1 MTDQSQESED
11 RHVRPF
17 AEFLQRQ
24 SRGATHREL
33 SDGLHQLVA
42 KVQETAKKGS
52 LTLTVLVEPSKD
64 GRTLI
69 VMDKIVLKLP
79 EHDRQASLWWQD
91 PHGNLT
97 RSDPEQLTLDGPLRE
112 VDVETGEIREVAR

>member
-1 MTDQSQESED
+1 MSDSPERQE
-11 RHVRPF
+11 HVRPF

-33 SDGLHQLVA
+33 SEGLHQLVA
-42 KVQETAKKGS
+42 KVQETAKKGVLS
-52 LTLTVLVEPSKD
+52 LTVTVEPSKD

-69 VMDKIVLKLP
+69 VTDKIALKLP

-91 PHGNLT
+91 EHGNLT

>member
-1 MTDQSQESED
+1 MSDEQTEE

-33 SDGLHQLVA
+33 SEGLHQLVA
-42 KVQETAKKGS
+42 RVQETSKKGT
-52 LTLTVLVEPSKD
+52 LTLTVKVEPSRD

-69 VMDKIVLKLP
+69 VTDAIVLKLP
-79 EHDRQASLWWQD
+79 EHDRQPSLWWQD
-91 PHGNLT
+91 SHGNLT
-97 RSDPEQLTLDGPLRE
+97 RSDPEQLAMDVPLRE
-112 VDVETGEIREVAR
+112 VVDTATGEIREVAL